1 MAKNHGPA
9 VASRAATGPGTL
21 ALAFAPVHKRALGVA
36 VGSVSGLVIFVVTA
50 FHVVLQP
57 QDALDI
63 ALLREYFFGYA
74 VSWQGAF
81 IGLFWGFVSGF
92 VMGWFIAFVRNL
104 VIATKVFTLRAKA
117 ELARTAD
124 FLDHI

>member
-1 MAKNHGPA
+1 MVEKHEPAGSNRPAAGPSPFA
-9 VASRAATGPGTL
+9 F
-21 ALAFAPVHKRALGVA
+21 AFAPVHKRALGVA
-36 VGSVSGLVIFVVTA
+36 VGSVFGLVIFVVTI
-50 FHVVLQP
+50 FHVVLHP
-57 QDALDI
+57 EGALDI
-63 ALLREYFFGYA
+63 ALLREYFFGYT

-92 VMGWFIAFVRNL
+92 VMGWFVAFVRNF
-104 VIATKVFTLRAKA
+104 VIAMRVFTLRAKG

>member
-1 MAKNHGPA
+1 MPES
-9 VASRAATGPGTL
+9 SRAADVNRSATGPGTL

-36 VGSVSGLVIFVVTA
+36 FGSVAGLFIFVVTV
-50 FHVVLQP
+50 FHVVLRP
-57 QDALDI
+57 EGALDI
-63 ALLREYFFGYA
+63 ALLGEYFFGYT

-81 IGLFWGFVSGF
+81 VGLFWGFVSGF

-104 VIATKVFTLRAKA
+104 VIAVRVFTLRAKG
-117 ELARTAD
+117 ELARTTD

>member
-1 MAKNHGPA
+1 MVENSGSADVNR
-9 VASRAATGPGTL
+9 SATGPGTL

-36 VGSVSGLVIFVVTA
+36 VGSVSGLFIFVVTV
-50 FHVVLQP
+50 FHVVLHP
-57 QDALDI
+57 EGALDI
-63 ALLREYFFGYA
+63 ALLREYFFGYT

-81 IGLFWGFVSGF
+81 VGLFWGFVSGF
-92 VMGWFIAFVRNL
+92 VMGWFIAFVRNF
-104 VIATKVFTLRAKA
+104 VIAMRVFTLRAKG

>member
-1 MAKNHGPA
+1 M
-9 VASRAATGPGTL
+9 ATGPGTL

-36 VGSVSGLVIFVVTA
+36 VGSVAGLFIFAVTV
-50 FHVVLQP
+50 FHVVLRP
-57 QDALDI
+57 EGALDI
-63 ALLREYFFGYA
+63 ALLGEYFFGYT

-81 IGLFWGFVSGF
+81 VGLFWGFVSGF

-104 VIATKVFTLRAKA
+104 VIAIRVFTLRAKG

>member
-1 MAKNHGPA
+1 MVEKA
-9 VASRAATGPGTL
+9 GPGTL

-36 VGSVSGLVIFVVTA
+36 VGTVTGLLIFAVTV
-50 FHVVLQP
+50 FHVAFQP
-57 QDALDI
+57 DGALDI
-63 ALLREYFFGYA
+63 ALLGEYFFGYT

-81 IGLFWGFVSGF
+81 VGLFWGFVSGF

>member
-1 MAKNHGPA
+1 MVENAGSAEVNR
-9 VASRAATGPGTL
+9 SATGPGTL

-36 VGSVSGLVIFVVTA
+36 VGSMSGLLIFVVTV
-50 FHVVLQP
+50 FHVVLHP
-57 QDALDI
+57 EGALDI
-63 ALLREYFFGYA
+63 GSSANTSSGYT

-92 VMGWFIAFVRNL
+92 VMGWFIAFVRNF
-104 VIATKVFTLRAKA
+104 VIAIRVFTLRAKG